1 MKRVKI
7 RFKKIFLALIAVM
20 VLPLVTILSGCG
32 ATPSGDLLGV
42 VFKTQKYDE
51 ATGLPLF
58 EVDKDVT
65 VDLSEKVWTYPSS
78 ASGYKVYFDPIDKG
92 TAENSSRYT
101 FKDGKITVNS
111 RDFEDVR
118 YKVRVGDYSDT
129 CIIRLKEYP
138 VEIYPDETSMV
149 VSSYEIVP
157 INVRAKFV
165 NTAGVESYRN
175 ITESEYEFLVETSD
189 ETIVNIPNENRLK
202 FCPVRNGASEAEITV
217 TLLTGKLDENGN
229 RVKSNLS
236 FKISVQV
243 IQNISTSFLTMSGV
257 DTFIE
262 NGDTANVDYNELEIE
277 SGFKKIDFT
286 IYPVNVGNL
295 LVENEFTYTIY
306 ISSKK
311 FAKISDDGKYILLDS
326 SVENNYELK
335 VTIIVT
341 DLSMGDSSAF
351 AIDLN
356 LIINR

>member
-1 MKRVKI
+1 MKI
-7 RFKKIFLALIAVM
+7 RFKKLFLALIAIVF
-20 VLPLVTILSGCG
+20 LPLVAILSGCG
-32 ATPSGDLLGV
+32 ATPSGDLLGI
-42 VFKTQKYDE
+42 VFKTLKYDE
-51 ATGLPLF
+51 ATGLPVF

-118 YKVRVGDYSDT
+118 YKVRAGDYSDT
-129 CIIRLKEYP
+129 CIIRLKDYP
-138 VEIYPDETSMV
+138 VEIYPNETTMV
-149 VSSYEIVP
+149 VSSYDIVP
-157 INVRAKFV
+157 INVKAKFV

-175 ITESEYEFLVETSD
+175 ITESEYDFVVETSD

-202 FCPVRNGASEAEITV
+202 FCPVRNGASQAKVKVTILSGRTDEDGNRIKSDLTFEITV
-217 TLLTGKLDENGN
+217 N
-229 RVKSNLS
+229 
-236 FKISVQV
+236 V
-243 IQNISTSFLTMSGV
+243 IQNISSSFLVMSGV

-262 NGDTANVDYNELEIE
+262 DDDTANVKFNQLETE
-277 SGFKKIDFT
+277 GGFKKIDFT

-295 LVENEFTYTIY
+295 LVEDEFTYTIY
-306 ISSKK
+306 LSSKK
-311 FAKISDDGKYILLDS
+311 FAKVSDDGKYILIDG

-335 VTIIVT
+335 VTIIVS
-341 DLSMGDSSAF
+341 DLSMGDNSAF

-356 LIINR
+356 LIIKR